1 MKALNA
7 GDVILVTG
15 ATSGLGKACAER
27 LASRGFR
34 VYGTGR
40 KPAASAAGGVT
51 LLAMDVTDDASVAG
65 AVREI
70 LAREGRIDGVVC
82 NAGYGI
88 AGSVEETPLSEAK
101 SQFEVNFFGTLR
113 TVRAVLPVMRAA
125 GNGCILVVGSMAGLA
140 GVPYQSHYSAAKF
153 ALEGLVESLRMETRA
168 FGIRCAVLE
177 PGDHRTGFT
186 DARKKSG
193 HPGSP
198 YAAVME
204 RSLGVMEKEERN
216 GADPGG
222 MARLV
227 EKLLRK
233 KRLRV
238 RYMVGPGFQKLA
250 MILKRLLPSRA
261 YEWIM
266 SLYYRV

>member
-1 MKALNA
+1 MKALKE

-27 LASRGFR
+27 LAARGFR

-40 KPAASAAGGVT
+40 KPSAVEAGGVS
-51 LLAMDVTDDASVAG
+51 LLAMDVTDDASVTG
-65 AVREI
+65 AVGEI

-82 NAGYGI
+82 NAGFGI

-113 TVRAVLPVMRAA
+113 TIQAVLPALRAA
-125 GNGCILVVGSMAGLA
+125 GGGCVLVVGSMAGLA
-140 GVPYQSHYSAAKF
+140 GVPYQSLYSAAKF
-153 ALEGLVESLRMETRA
+153 ALEGLVEALRMETRA
-168 FGIRCAVLE
+168 FGIRCAVVE

-186 DARKKSG
+186 DARRKSAP
-193 HPGSP
+193 PGSP
-198 YAAVME
+198 YAAAME

-238 RYMVGPGFQKLA
+238 RYMVGPAFQKLA
-250 MILKRLLPSRA
+250 MVLKRLLPSRA

-266 SLYYRV
+266 SRYYRV

>member
-1 MKALNA
+1 MSTSKS
-7 GDVILVTG
+7 GDIVLVTG

-27 LASRGFR
+27 LASRGYR

-40 KPAASAAGGVT
+40 KPAAATFEGVT
-51 LLAMDVTDDASVAG
+51 LLAMDVTEDASVRRT
-65 AVREI
+65 VQEI
-70 LAREGRIDGVVC
+70 LSREGRIDAVIC

-88 AGSVEETPLSEAK
+88 AGTVEETPLTEAK
-101 SQFEVNFFGTLR
+101 AQFETNFFGTLR
-113 TVRAVLPVMRAA
+113 TIQAVLPEMRSA
-125 GNGCILVVGSMAGLA
+125 GRGCILVVGSMAGLA
-140 GVPYQSHYSAAKF
+140 AVPFQSMYSAAKF
-153 ALEGLVESLRMETRA
+153 ALEGLVEALRLETKS

-186 DARKKSG
+186 DARKKSAV
-193 HPGSP
+193 PGSP

-204 RSLGVMEKEERN
+204 RSVGVMEREERN
-216 GADPGG
+216 GADPEG

-227 EKLLRK
+227 ERLLGR

-250 MILKRLLPSRA
+250 MVLKRILPSRT
-261 YEWIM
+261 YESIM